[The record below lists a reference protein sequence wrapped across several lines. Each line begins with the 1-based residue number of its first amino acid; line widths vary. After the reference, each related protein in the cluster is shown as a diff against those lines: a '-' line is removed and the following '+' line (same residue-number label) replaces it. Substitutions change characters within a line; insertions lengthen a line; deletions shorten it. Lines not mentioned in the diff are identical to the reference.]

1 MKTRTVVLGALVL
14 LAVMVSIFV
23 YRVGGIHAYMDY
35 QAARWCSFTSISDVA
50 DLIVWAKNDMM
61 NGFHIMFW

>member
-14 LAVMVSIFV
+14 LVVMAGLFI
-23 YRVGGIHAYMDY
+23 YRVGGLQAYADY

-50 DLIVWAKNDMM
+50 DLIVWAKRDMV
-61 NGFHIMFW
+61 NGWNVLF